1 MNLSCSTG
9 NKQMFLGE
17 KTKAKSMNT
26 SLILLFLIF
35 FSIHYSTS
43 AQRNFLATSYTQ
55 EELKEMLVMNQK
67 WVEYPDYNNREAWNN
82 LLGNH
87 KVSLIE
93 KGEEYLDYEW
103 QVVKA
108 TDYLDYSR
116 TGNRQTMQDPYFDN
130 QDAIGT
136 LILAELA
143 EGKGRFL
150 DQIID
155 GVFMN
160 CEMTSWVL
168 SAHFKIS
175 AKEVKNHF
183 PDINENL
190 IGLYSSQTG
199 ALLSW
204 AHYFFKNEFDK
215 VNPLIAER
223 IQFEVKKR
231 ILEPYM
237 DMNYWW
243 TALPPYAKNKPK
255 VNNWNPWCN
264 ANVLQCFMLM
274 ENDKE
279 KLAEAVYRSMQ
290 SIDMFINEDKDGAC
304 DEGPG
309 YWGVAA
315 GKMFDYLDL
324 LEKLTSGKVSIF
336 DKPELKAMAEYVYR
350 ANVGKGWVVNFSDAS
365 AKAKGNP
372 YFIYAFGKAV
382 ASQDMMNFA
391 AYLKKQNPET
401 TIAYKR
407 DIDRALRSA
416 TISKALE
423 SITPVFK
430 VPEYSWYPKT
440 EYCFMS
446 NKEEGLFIAAKGG
459 YNLENHNHND
469 VGSFMFYVN
478 ATPMFIDTGV
488 GPYTAKTFGPDRYSI
503 WTMQSN
509 YHNVPL
515 INGVAQSP
523 GAIFK
528 ATNTHFNKNKKTFTT
543 DISKAYPESAEVT
556 SWIRNYQL
564 KKDGLTI
571 NDKFSLSETLAPNQ
585 LNFMTWGKVNI
596 DNPGKVSIQIDEEKV
611 ELFYDEQEFSVA
623 LEPIALNE
631 KKLSGVWGAT
641 IYRLS
646 FTAKSLQKE
655 GEYTFQIK
663 KTK

>member
-1 MNLSCSTG
+1 MNLGCSTK
-9 NKQMFLGE
+9 NKQMFLV
-17 KTKAKSMNT
+17 KNTKPKSMNT
-26 SLILLFLIF
+26 SLILLFLILI
-35 FSIHYSTS
+35 SIHFSTY
-43 AQRNFLATSYTQ
+43 AQRDFLTKSCKL
-55 EELKEMLVMNQK
+55 EELKDLLVMNQK
-67 WVEYPDYNNREAWNN
+67 WVEYPDYTNREAWDT
-82 LLGNH
+82 LLGSH
-87 KVSLIE
+87 KLSLIE
-93 KGEEYLDYEW
+93 NGQAYLDYEW

-116 TGNRQTMQDPYFDN
+116 TGNRQTMQDLYFDN
-130 QDAIGT
+130 QDAISA

-183 PDINENL
+183 PNINENL

-199 ALLSW
+199 AMLSW

-237 DMNYWW
+237 NMNYWW
-243 TALPPYAKNKPK
+243 TALPPYDDKKPK

-264 ANVLQCFMLM
+264 ANVLQCYMLM
-274 ENDKE
+274 EKDKD

-290 SIDMFINEDKDGAC
+290 SVDMFINEDKDGAC

-315 GKMFDYLDL
+315 GKMYDYLSL
-324 LEKLTSGKVSIF
+324 LEKLTAGKISIF
-336 DKPELKAMAEYVYR
+336 DKPEIKAMAEYVYR
-350 ANVGKGWVVNFSDAS
+350 ANIGKGWVVNFSDAS

-382 ASQDMMNFA
+382 ASQDMMHFA

-401 TIAYKR
+401 TIDYKR
-407 DIDRALRSA
+407 DIDRALRNA

-423 SITPVFK
+423 STTPVFK
-430 VPEYSWYPKT
+430 VLEYSWYPKT
-440 EYCFMS
+440 EYCFIT
-446 NKEEGLFIAAKGG
+446 NKEGLFLAAKGG

-478 ATPMFIDTGV
+478 AIPIFIDTGV
-488 GPYTAKTFGPDRYSI
+488 GSYTAKTFGPERYSI

-528 ATNTHFNKNKKTFTT
+528 ATNTRFHKEKKIFST
-543 DISKAYPESAEVT
+543 DISKAYSENAAVKYWVRS
-556 SWIRNYQL
+556 YQL
-564 KKDGLTI
+564 NKKGLLI
-571 NDKFSLSETLAPNQ
+571 KDKFSLSETLGKNQ
-585 LNFMTWGKVNI
+585 INFMTWGEVDVKTPGKIKVKVNRVYTELVY
-596 DNPGKVSIQIDEEKV
+596 DKKQFTSSIEAIELREEK
-611 ELFYDEQEFSVA
+611 LT
-623 LEPIALNE
+623 N
-631 KKLSGVWGAT
+631 VWGNKV
-641 IYRLS
+641 YRISL
-646 FTAKSLQKE
+646 TANSLQKE
-655 GEYTFQIK
+655 GAYTFQIK
-663 KTK
+663 KVK

>member
-1 MNLSCSTG
+1 MVKKLC
-9 NKQMFLGE
+9 FL
-17 KTKAKSMNT
+17 
-26 SLILLFLIF
+26 LYLFFVFQFTAI
-35 FSIHYSTS
+35 
-43 AQRNFLATSYTQ
+43 AQRNFLTRSYTQ
-55 EELKEMLVMNQK
+55 EALKEMLVMNQK
-67 WVEYPDYNNREAWNN
+67 WVDYPDYSNRKAWDS
-82 LLGNH
+82 LFGNQ
-87 KVSLIE
+87 KQILIE
-93 KGEEYLDYEW
+93 NGEAYLDYQW
-103 QVVKA
+103 QVVKS
-108 TDYLDYSR
+108 TDYLDYTR
-116 TGNRQTMQDPYFDN
+116 TGNRETMQVPYFDN

-136 LILAELA
+136 LIIAELA

-150 DQIID
+150 DQIIN

-183 PDINENL
+183 PDVNENL
-190 IGLYSSQTG
+190 IGLFSSQTG
-199 ALLSW
+199 AMLSW

-223 IQFEVKKR
+223 IKFEVKKR

-237 DMNYWW
+237 NMNYWW
-243 TALPPYAKNKPK
+243 TALPPYTNNQKPK

-274 ENDKE
+274 ESDKD
-279 KLAEAVYRSMQ
+279 KLAKAVYRSMQ
-290 SIDMFINEDKDGAC
+290 SVDMFINEDKDGAC

-365 AKAKGNP
+365 AKAKANP

-391 AYLKKQNPET
+391 AYLKNQNPEST
-401 TIAYKR
+401 VDYKR
-407 DIDRALRSA
+407 DINRTLKGA
-416 TISKALE
+416 TISKTLE
-423 SITPVFK
+423 TTTPVFK

-440 EYCFMS
+440 EYCFMT
-446 NKEEGLFIAAKGG
+446 NNEGLFLATKGG

-478 ATPMFIDTGV
+478 ATPIFIDTGV
-488 GPYTAKTFGPDRYSI
+488 GPYTAKTFSSERYTI

-509 YHNVPL
+509 YHNVPV

-528 ATNTHFNKNKKTFTT
+528 ATNTNFNKDKKTFST
-543 DISKAYPESAEVT
+543 DISKAYSDNAAVK
-556 SWIRNYQL
+556 SWVRSYQL
-564 KKDGLTI
+564 RKDELI
-571 NDKFSLSETLAPNQ
+571 IKDEFSLSETLAPNQ
-585 LNFMTWGKVNI
+585 INFMTWADVDIKTLGKIKIKVNGEYAELVY
-596 DNPGKVSIQIDEEKV
+596 DKKQFTPSLESIQLQDE
-611 ELFYDEQEFSVA
+611 
-623 LEPIALNE
+623 
-631 KKLSGVWGAT
+631 KLTNVWGNKV
-641 IYRLS
+641 YRISL
-646 FTAKSLQKE
+646 TANSLQKE
-655 GEYTFQIK
+655 GVYTFQINK
-663 KTK
+663 

>member
-1 MNLSCSTG
+1 MNASCLTR
-9 NKQMFLGE
+9 NKQKSLVE
-17 KTKAKSMNT
+17 NAKAKSMNT
-26 SLILLFLIF
+26 PLIFLFLVILSIH
-35 FSIHYSTS
+35 FSIY
-43 AQRNFLATSYTQ
+43 AQRDFLVASCTP
-55 EELKEMLVMNQK
+55 EELQEMLVMDQK
-67 WVEYPDYNNREAWNN
+67 WVIYPDYSNREAWDN
-82 LLGNH
+82 LLGSH

-93 KGEEYLDYEW
+93 NGEAYLDYEW

-130 QDAIGT
+130 QDAISA

-155 GVFMN
+155 GIFMN

-175 AKEVKNHF
+175 SKEVKNHF
-183 PDINENL
+183 PDVNENL

-199 ALLSW
+199 AMLSW

-215 VNPLIAER
+215 VNPLISDR

-237 DMNYWW
+237 NMNYWW
-243 TALPPYAKNKPK
+243 TALPPYENKKPK

-264 ANVLQCFMLM
+264 ANLLQCFMLM
-274 ENDKE
+274 ENDKD
-279 KLAEAVYRSMQ
+279 KLAKAVYRSMQ
-290 SIDMFINEDKDGAC
+290 SVDMFINEDKDGAC

-315 GKMFDYLDL
+315 GKMYDYLSL
-324 LEKLTSGKVSIF
+324 LEKLTAGKISIF
-336 DKPELKAMAEYVYR
+336 DKPEIKAMAEYVYR

-365 AKAKGNP
+365 AKSKGNP
-372 YFIYAFGKAV
+372 YFVYGFGKAV
-382 ASQDMMNFA
+382 ASQDMMQFA
-391 AYLKKQNPET
+391 AYLKKENPEIN
-401 TIAYKR
+401 IAYNR
-407 DIDRALRSA
+407 DIDRALRNA
-416 TISKALE
+416 TISKVLE
-423 SITPVFK
+423 DTTPVFK
-430 VPEYSWYPKT
+430 TPEYSWYPKT

-446 NKEEGLFIAAKGG
+446 NEEGLFLATKGG
-459 YNLENHNHND
+459 YNQENHNHND

-478 ATPMFIDTGV
+478 ATPIFIDTGV
-488 GPYTAKTFGPDRYSI
+488 GSYTAKTFGPDRYTI

-509 YHNVPL
+509 YHNVPM

-528 ATNTHFNKNKKTFTT
+528 ATNTRFNKNKKTFTT

-571 NDKFSLSETLAPNQ
+571 KDKFSLSETLAPNQ

-596 DNPGKVSIQIDEEKV
+596 DNPGKVSIQIEK
-611 ELFYDEQEFSVA
+611 EKIDLFYNEQEFSIA
-623 LEPIALNE
+623 LESIPLNE

-641 IYRLS
+641 IYRLTL
-646 FTAKSLQKE
+646 TAKSLQKE

>member
-1 MNLSCSTG
+1 MNI
-9 NKQMFLGE
+9 
-17 KTKAKSMNT
+17 

-43 AQRNFLATSYTQ
+43 AQRDFLAASCIQ
-55 EELKEMLVMNQK
+55 EELREMLVMDQK
-67 WVEYPDYNNREAWNN
+67 WVNYPDYSNREAWNN

-93 KGEEYLDYEW
+93 KGEEYLDYKW
-103 QVVKA
+103 QVVRA

-116 TGNRQTMQDPYFDN
+116 TGNRNTMQDPYFDN
-130 QDAIGT
+130 QDA
-136 LILAELA
+136 LSALLLAELA

-155 GVFMN
+155 GVFVS

-175 AKEVKNHF
+175 AKKIKNHF
-183 PDINENL
+183 PDVNENL

-199 ALLSW
+199 AMLSW
-204 AHYFFKNEFDK
+204 AYYFLNKEFDK

-237 DMNYWW
+237 NMNYWW

-290 SIDMFINEDKDGAC
+290 SVDMFINEDKDGAC

-336 DKPELKAMAEYVYR
+336 DKPEIKAMAEYVYR
-350 ANVGKGWVVNFSDAS
+350 ANIGNGWVVNFADAS
-365 AKAKGNP
+365 AKSSGNP

-382 ASQDMMNFA
+382 TSQDMMNFA
-391 AYLKKQNPET
+391 AYLKEENPET
-401 TIAYKR
+401 TVAYKR
-407 DIDRALRSA
+407 DIDRTLRNA
-416 TISKALE
+416 TISKELE
-423 SITPVFK
+423 HTEPVFK
-430 VPEYSWYPKT
+430 VPSFSWYPKT

-446 NKEEGLFIAAKGG
+446 NPQGLFVAAKGG

-478 ATPMFIDTGV
+478 ATPIFIDTGV
-488 GPYTAKTFGPDRYSI
+488 GSYTAKTFGPDRYSL

-523 GAIFK
+523 GAKFK
-528 ATNTHFNKNKKTFTT
+528 ATNSSFNKNKKTFTT
-543 DISKAYPESAEVT
+543 DISKAYPEQAGVK
-556 SWIRNYQL
+556 SWTRSYQL
-564 KKDGLTI
+564 KKDGLSI
-571 NDKFSLSETLAPNQ
+571 KEKFSLTKTIEPNQ
-585 LNFMTWGKVNI
+585 LNFMTWGEVNLGK
-596 DNPGKVSIQIDEEKV
+596 PGEILVTARNEIVK
-611 ELFYDEQEFSVA
+611 LLYDENQFEA
-623 LEPIALNE
+623 TTEPIALTE
-631 KKLSGVWGAT
+631 KKLSKVWGNT
-641 IYRLS
+641 IYRL
-646 FTAKSLQKE
+646 TLKAKSMDMVGKYEFVILKV
-655 GEYTFQIK
+655 
-663 KTK
+663 

>member
-1 MNLSCSTG
+1 MKKSVIL
-9 NKQMFLGE
+9 FLGLVC
-17 KTKAKSMNT
+17 
-26 SLILLFLIF
+26 LIQL
-35 FSIHYSTS
+35 SAS
-43 AQRNFLATSYTQ
+43 AQRNFLTKSCTL
-55 EELKEMLVMNQK
+55 EELKEMLVMDQQ
-67 WVEYPDYNNREAWNN
+67 WVNYPAYTNREAWNK

-87 KVSLIE
+87 KEALVSH
-93 KGEEYLDYEW
+93 GEDYLNYEW
-103 QVVKA
+103 QVVRA

-116 TGNRQTMQDPYFDN
+116 TGNRDTMQDPYFDN
-130 QDAIGT
+130 QDA
-136 LILAELA
+136 LSALLLAELA

-155 GVFMN
+155 GVFVN

-199 ALLSW
+199 AMLSW
-204 AHYFFKNEFDK
+204 AYYFLNKEFDK
-215 VNPLIAER
+215 VNPLISER

-237 DMNYWW
+237 NMNYWW

-274 ENDKE
+274 ENDKD

-290 SIDMFINEDKDGAC
+290 SVDMFINEDKDGAC

-336 DKPELKAMAEYVYR
+336 DKPEIKAMAEYVYR

-382 ASQDMMNFA
+382 ASRDMMSFA
-391 AYLKKQNPET
+391 AYLKKQNQET

-423 SITPVFK
+423 STTPVFK

-446 NKEEGLFIAAKGG
+446 NKEGLFLAAKGG
-459 YNLENHNHND
+459 CNQENHNHND

-478 ATPMFIDTGV
+478 AIPLFIDTGV
-488 GPYTAKTFGPDRYSI
+488 GAYTAKTFGPDRYSI

-528 ATNTHFNKNKKTFTT
+528 ATNTRFNKNQKTFTT
-543 DISKAYPESAEVT
+543 DISKAYPENAGIT
-556 SWIRNYQL
+556 SWIRTYQL
-564 KKDGLTI
+564 QKDGLI
-571 NDKFSLSETLAPNQ
+571 IKDEFALSETFKPNQ
-585 LNFMTWGKVNI
+585 LNFMAWGEVNLEK
-596 DNPGKVSIQIDEEKV
+596 PGEILVTARNEIVK
-611 ELFYDEQEFSVA
+611 LLYDENQFEA
-623 LEPIALNE
+623 TIEPIALTE
-631 KKLSGVWGAT
+631 KKLSKVWGNT
-641 IYRLS
+641 IYRL
-646 FTAKSLQKE
+646 TLKAKSMDMVGKYEFVILK
-655 GEYTFQIK
+655 I
-663 KTK
+663 